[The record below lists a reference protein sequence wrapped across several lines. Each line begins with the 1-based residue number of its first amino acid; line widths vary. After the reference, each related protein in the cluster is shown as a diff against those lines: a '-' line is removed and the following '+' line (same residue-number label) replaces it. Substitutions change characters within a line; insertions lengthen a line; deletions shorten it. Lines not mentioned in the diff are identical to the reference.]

1 MHIALFTS
9 GWPVS
14 HHASGVVTYVDCL
27 RTELLKQGHRVS
39 IFTASLEEG
48 FNDPDV
54 HLVRPSG
61 SQKFVQMWW
70 SLLNKNGWD
79 VMRFGSLIGQTIR
92 RVHRSSP
99 IDVIEIEESFG
110 WFQDVARLNSR
121 IPVVVKLHGPTFL
134 VERDDRASLPFVRNK
149 IEFEGIALRTAKVL
163 VAPSTCTL
171 EDTLEHYA
179 LSPALTRR
187 LPNPLKTDG
196 PLELWSPEQCDKDTV
211 LFIGRFDKIKGADT
225 VLKVFRRLLDIR
237 PTAKLIFVGP
247 DVGIRDPNGS
257 MIQFEAYSNRLF
269 SPQEKSQITFL
280 GKLPPSRLQAL
291 RRQALLTLMTSVW
304 ESQSYTVLEALLQA
318 CPLVAVNAGG
328 VGEIVENGVSGW
340 LTGPDDVEGLTT
352 RILQV
357 MDDLPAAQ
365 AMGLKGRAYVLANH
379 SPETVVRQNLEV
391 YQQATTLA

>member
-1 MHIALFTS
+1 
-9 GWPVS
+9 
-14 HHASGVVTYVDCL
+14 
-27 RTELLKQGHRVS
+27 
-39 IFTASLEEG
+39 
-48 FNDPDV
+48 
-54 HLVRPSG
+54 
-61 SQKFVQMWW
+61 MWR
-70 SLLNKNGWD
+70 SLLNRNRWD
-79 VMRFGSLIGQTIR
+79 VTRFGDLIGQTIH

-110 WFQDVARLNSR
+110 WFQDVARLNPG

-134 VERDDRASLPFVRNK
+134 VERGDRASLPFVRDK
-149 IEFEGIALRTAKVL
+149 IGYEGMALRTAKVL

-179 LSPALTRR
+179 LSPVLTQR
-187 LPNPLKTDG
+187 LPNPLITDG
-196 PLELWSPEQCDKDTV
+196 PLELWSPEKCDKDTV

-237 PTAKLIFVGP
+237 PTTKLVFVGP
-247 DVGIRDPNGS
+247 DIGIRDPDGAV
-257 MIQFEAYSNRLF
+257 IQFEAYSNRLF
-269 SPQEKSQITFL
+269 SPQEKAHISFL
-280 GKLPPSRLQAL
+280 GKLPPSSLQAL

-304 ESQSYTVLEALLQA
+304 ESQSYTVLEALLQG

-365 AMGLKGRAYVLANH
+365 TMGLKGRAYVLANH

-391 YQQATTLA
+391 YRQAIALA